1 MSRLKRA
8 LVVVLFIAAAAPAV
22 ADQSALRTTAMAST
36 LASAAPSGIVHR
48 AARAPADEYFGQLK
62 MSILGVRNV
71 IYVVDYR
78 AESATDDV
86 ARDLCHK
93 LMLTEDALRDWQAKY
108 PDDPWIPR
116 FGYAMVRV
124 YEKIDAA
131 LREESSND
139 ASVHAI
145 DLAGWLDRSYP
156 NSVFAPK

>member
-1 MSRLKRA
+1 M
-8 LVVVLFIAAAAPAV
+8 APN
-22 ADQSALRTTAMAST
+22 
-36 LASAAPSGIVHR
+36 LASAAPSGSVHR
-48 AARAPADEYFGQLK
+48 GAKAPADEYFGRLK

-71 IYVVDYR
+71 INVADYR
-78 AESATDDV
+78 ADGATDNG

-108 PDDPWIPR
+108 PDDPWIPK
-116 FGYAMVRV
+116 FGYALVKV

-131 LREESSND
+131 LHKESSND

-156 NSVFAPK
+156 DSEFAPK